1 MRRFTLAA
9 LVLMLAGPAGQLTA
23 QSQDAAIVSARHQ
36 TQQGNHDAAIAI
48 LRGALNSRPDDEALK
63 QELVSVL
70 GHKASA
76 LNAQLMELRREISA
90 LRGQPAMSVTIT
102 PGRTTASG
110 IAGRPPVRVGGDI
123 RQPMK
128 IRDVKPV
135 YPPVAQE
142 ARLQGIVI
150 LEGLIDEQGNIADVN
165 VLRGVPL
172 LNDAA
177 IDAVRQWK
185 YTPTLLNG
193 VPVPVIMTM
202 TVTFTLQD
210 R

>member
-1 MRRFTLAA
+1 MRRFTLTA

-23 QSQDAAIVSARHQ
+23 QTQDSVIVSARQQ

-48 LRGALNSRPDDEALK
+48 LRGGLNSRPNDEALK

-76 LNAQLMELRREISA
+76 LSAELTELRREIAA

-102 PGRTTASG
+102 PGRTSPS
-110 IAGRPPVRVGGDI
+110 GRPPVRVGGDI

-128 IRDVKPV
+128 VRDVKPV
-135 YPPVAQE
+135 YPPLAQE
-142 ARLQGIVI
+142 SRVQGLVI
-150 LEGLIDEQGNIADVN
+150 LEGLIDEQGNIADVK

-177 IDAVRQWK
+177 VEAVRQWR

-202 TVTFTLQD
+202 TVTFMLQNQ
-210 R
+210 

>member
-9 LVLMLAGPAGQLTA
+9 LVLMLAGSAGQLTA
-23 QSQDAAIVSARHQ
+23 QSQDSVIVSSRQQ

-48 LRGALNSRPDDEALK
+48 LRGGLNSRPNDEALK

-76 LNAQLMELRREISA
+76 LSAELAELRREIA
-90 LRGQPAMSVTIT
+90 GLRGQPSMSVTIT
-102 PGRTTASG
+102 PGRTSPSG
-110 IAGRPPVRVGGDI
+110 APPVRVGGDI
-123 RQPMK
+123 RAPMK
-128 IRDVKPV
+128 VSDVKPV
-135 YPPVAQE
+135 YPPLAQA
-142 ARLQGIVI
+142 ARVQGIVI
-150 LEGLIDEQGNIADVN
+150 VEGLIDEQGNIADVK

-172 LNDAA
+172 LDDAA
-177 IDAVRQWK
+177 VGAVRQWK
-185 YTPTLLNG
+185 YRPTLLNG

-210 R
+210 Q